1 LNSKKLARNRL
12 LLIPLVFLLM
22 LLPAQGEQFYIN
34 GEAVKD
40 ISLTLGVSSID
51 FGDVFQNSSVDTV
64 PVDFYVNAESGYDY
78 TVEIS
83 NDDNTGVVQM
93 SRSLSAGYTGSSIT
107 YIETGNGLDQRH
119 NFHVDLDTGIISRDL
134 AATVTV
140 MVAYNEIAQ

>member
-1 LNSKKLARNRL
+1 MNKIR
-12 LLIPLVFLLM
+12 LIPLVLLLM

-51 FGDVFQNSSVDTV
+51 FGDVFQNSSVDSV

-83 NDDNTGVVQM
+83 NDDSTGVVQM
-93 SRSLSAGYTGSSIT
+93 SRSLSAGYTGDSIT
-107 YIETGNGLDQRH
+107 YIETANGLEQRH
-119 NFHVDLDTGIISRDL
+119 EFYVDLNTGIISGDL
-134 AATVTV
+134 AATITV
-140 MVAYNEIAQ
+140 LAVYNEIAP